1 MTVLNAI
8 VGTASGVS
16 AEDFP
21 ASEYVQITMD
31 TRAAGL
37 EFAFPVGGVRAIIE
51 ALIKVIETHDGEIF
65 TRTEVAGFLLQDGRA
80 KGMVLANG
88 DEVAADVV
96 IHNGGARGLVNLT
109 GRENLPPDY
118 VERIER
124 LIPVDCVAIILGT
137 AEPLWDGVP
146 MLLTPGTDRVS
157 GLLAPTF
164 FDPSV
169 APPGRHMVDVFL
181 PLLSQDRRA
190 ELELAM
196 ADLRVL
202 FPHLD
207 EVTEMMVPMFF
218 LGNWT
223 GAGCAQTFGQ
233 VGDMRLPPRTPIE
246 GLYLVGMDIVGSGAA
261 GDLIPVGVRR
271 LLKYVMRET

>member
-1 MTVLNAI
+1 MAVLDAI
-8 VGTASGVS
+8 VGTASGVR

-37 EFAFPVGGVRAIIE
+37 EFGFPVGGVRTIIE
-51 ALIKVIETHDGEIF
+51 ALGRVIEAHDGEIF
-65 TRTEVAGFLLQDGRA
+65 TRTEVASFLTKDGRVRGVA
-80 KGMVLANG
+80 LTNG

-96 IHNGGARGLVNLT
+96 IHNGGARGLLNLV

-118 VERIER
+118 VERIEGFVP
-124 LIPVDCVAIILGT
+124 LDCVAIILGT
-137 AEPLWDGVP
+137 TEPLWEGVP
-146 MLLTPGTDRVS
+146 MLMTPGTDRVF
-157 GLLAPTF
+157 GVFAPTF

-169 APPGRHMVDVFL
+169 APPERQMIDVFL
-181 PLLSQDRRA
+181 PLLSKDRGA
-190 ELELAM
+190 ELELAL
-196 ADLRVL
+196 ADLRAL

-218 LGNWT
+218 LGSWS

-233 VGDMRLPPRTPIE
+233 VGDMRLHPRTPIE
-246 GLYLVGMDIVGSGAA
+246 GLYLVGMDAVGSGAA

-271 LLKYVMRET
+271 LLEVVKRKT